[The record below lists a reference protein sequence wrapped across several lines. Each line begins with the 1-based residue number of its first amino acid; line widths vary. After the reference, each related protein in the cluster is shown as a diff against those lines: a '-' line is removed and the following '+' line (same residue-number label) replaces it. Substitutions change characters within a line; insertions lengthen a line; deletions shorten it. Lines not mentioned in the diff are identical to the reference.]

1 MSCIIILT
9 PFKDLLYC
17 PHTTSLL
24 VPCSMFID
32 KAAEAVPSGGN
43 NELEHFSVAIEIYSC
58 FLVFKLSI
66 SILEGE
72 SKNSLVHVK
81 WWRGRGDEM
90 KE

>member
-9 PFKDLLYC
+9 PFKDLLLC

-24 VPCSMFID
+24 VSCSMFID
-32 KAAEAVPSGGN
+32 KSAEAVPSGGN
-43 NELEHFSVAIEIYSC
+43 NELEHFPVAIEIYSC
-58 FLVFKLSI
+58 FQVFKLSI

-72 SKNSLVHVK
+72 SKNSLVYVK

>member
-9 PFKDLLYC
+9 PFKDLLLC
-17 PHTTSLL
+17 PHTTIVCWSHAL
-24 VPCSMFID
+24 CS
-32 KAAEAVPSGGN
+32 AVPSGGN

-58 FLVFKLSI
+58 FQVFKLSI